1 MTALKE
7 FLSRGSVFPRLLL
20 VVLVGAGLSGCA
32 FFQKQDAGTSGDP
45 PSGIQ
50 ASDSGYP
57 AQAESGSPIW
67 FRVML
72 TDENGDQTVESGEL
86 VTVAVEV
93 MNAGPGPAQNVQ
105 VVLTGS
111 PVLLQ
116 QLVNPL
122 MVGDLGAGERK
133 RVAVSGRVPAVEVAQ
148 QAELL
153 VSVEVGSP
161 GAGPTGAKK
170 FVLAMRPRGAGPVAP
185 KAGGTPTG
193 SILTDQGTVGQAA
206 GSPPGGG
213 QGIVAGQ
220 GEPAEAV
227 EIDQIP
233 RPVPGYKRHDA
244 IGLAIGIGAFRNP
257 EVPEVPYAGR
267 DADMIAKYLTT
278 VGGVSPAK
286 VKVLVDDFAL
296 KDDITEALDEW
307 LPHHARKD
315 GTVLV
320 FFSGRAIVDPATGAV
335 SLVPHEGRPRS
346 PSRLI
351 SLRRLQTALAR
362 LPVRR
367 ALLILDLSLTSLPKT
382 GKDRVKD
389 PVWNPVGPA
398 LDKGK
403 LVQILGVSGVQEAHR
418 YEPGRHGLFTYFV
431 LKGLRGSA
439 DRDGDGLVTVG
450 ELYEYVHGS
459 VTSLAQTRYGNAQ
472 EPFSLPAFTRGDKTW
487 AFPVARVK

>member
-1 MTALKE
+1 M
-7 FLSRGSVFPRLLL
+7 SRLLL

-32 FFQKQDAGTSGDP
+32 FFQKQDSGP
-45 PSGIQ
+45 PGDAPSDLQ
-50 ASDSGYP
+50 ASDSGFP
-57 AQAESGSPIW
+57 ARAEAGSPIW

-72 TDENGDQTVESGEL
+72 TDEIGDQTVEGGEL

-116 QLVNPL
+116 QLPNPL
-122 MVGDLGAGERK
+122 IVGDLGAGERK
-133 RVAVSGRVPAVEVAQ
+133 RLAASGRVPAVEVGQ
-148 QAELL
+148 EAELV
-153 VSVEVGSP
+153 VSVEVGGP
-161 GAGPTGAKK
+161 GAGPAGAKK
-170 FVLAMRPRGAGPVAP
+170 FVLALRPRGTGPGAP
-185 KAGGTPTG
+185 KAEGTPTG
-193 SILTDQGTVGQAA
+193 SILSNQEAVAQAA
-206 GSPPGGG
+206 GSSLEGR
-213 QGIVAGQ
+213 QGIAKGQ
-220 GEPAEAV
+220 KEAAEAAEV
-227 EIDQIP
+227 DQIP

-244 IGLAIGIGAFRNP
+244 IGLVIGIGVFRNP

-267 DADMIAKYLTT
+267 DAEVIAKYLTT

-286 VKVLVDDFAL
+286 VKLLVDDFAL
-296 KDDITEALDEW
+296 KDDITEVLEEW

-320 FFSGRAIVDPATGAV
+320 FFSGRAVVDPATGAV
-335 SLVPHEGRPRS
+335 SLVPHEGRPGS
-346 PSRLI
+346 PLRLI

-362 LPVRR
+362 LPVQR

-382 GKDRVKD
+382 GNGQVKN

-398 LDKGK
+398 LEKGK

-439 DRDGDGLVTVG
+439 DRDGNGLVTVG

-472 EPFSLPAFTRGDKTW
+472 EPFSLPAFTPGDKTW